1 MNLDI
6 ISYDEIDI
14 SPVKQLMDDNF
25 DDNVFEHKP
34 DNDTVEIYIAMN
46 PYNFMYKS
54 EVSKVHGLNIW
65 NNKTG
70 SWIDYAFSEPN
81 KCQPITMEGLIGT
94 AGDVLSLLTI
104 RFELTPSGE
113 YFVSGQSL
121 PSRDEYEAEK
131 DKLTD
136 SEIEVINENV
146 NDDIMEIFEY
156 DYLGESNE

>member
-34 DNDTVEIYIAMN
+34 DNDTVEIYVATN
-46 PYNFMYKS
+46 PYNF
-54 EVSKVHGLNIW
+54 VSKCEKQTIAITEW
-65 NNKTG
+65 NNQTG

-121 PSRDEYEAEK
+121 PSRDDYEAEK